1 MIIDRIVTS
10 GSKPATHRRI
20 CNIRRV
26 DAARPSRS
34 GVLLFPPLR
43 AATLLLLFASP
54 AMAGD
59 GGGTPP
65 PLLDN
70 WLANLAY
77 VMGLVYMAARVWQM
91 RQPNPPNHRQFSPI
105 DHRHADVIT
114 KPEQETCRAEHT
126 RELMTIRQ
134 EMGGFTGKMER
145 QLDHLR
151 NLIGT
156 QNAQMMAEINKMDDK
171 NEKRILHLHERLD
184 PLPAAIAVNT
194 RSIETHLADHRAGK
208 AP

>member
-1 MIIDRIVTS
+1 MMIESHTAVLAST
-10 GSKPATHRRI
+10 ARRGLFL
-20 CNIRRV
+20 CSC
-26 DAARPSRS
+26 AAVSLS
-34 GVLLFPPLR
+34 PLC
-43 AATLLLLFASP
+43 AA
-54 AMAGD
+54 AGD
-59 GGGTPP
+59 EPSGPP

-70 WLANLAY
+70 WLANAAY
-77 VMGLVYMAARVWQM
+77 VMGLFYMAARVWQLN
-91 RQPNPPNHRQFSPI
+91 RPNPPNHRAFASI
-105 DHRHADVIT
+105 DHRHADAIT

-156 QNAQMMAEINKMDDK
+156 QNAQMMAEITKMDDK

-194 RSIETHLADHRAGK
+194 RSVETHLADHRAGK
-208 AP
+208 A